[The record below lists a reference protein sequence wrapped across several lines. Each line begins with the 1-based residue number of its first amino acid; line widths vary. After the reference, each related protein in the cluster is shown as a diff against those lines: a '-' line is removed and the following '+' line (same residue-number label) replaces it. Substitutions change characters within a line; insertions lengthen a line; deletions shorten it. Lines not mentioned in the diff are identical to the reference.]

1 MDYTNGHHQRVQRL
15 VKGNKSKKKRDNSL
29 KVVYISSPM
38 KVRTSASR
46 FRSLVQQLTGKDSY
60 VARYMESDTTR
71 ATDFHEIIDY
81 ENEAVLGTKE
91 VGKSDENQ
99 MMSFGKSDENQ
110 MMSSTSSSPA
120 TSSEYPL
127 LGSMDNLLITSQI
140 EEYFGGILS
149 CNLDVL
155 GSYLY

>member
-1 MDYTNGHHQRVQRL
+1 MDYINGHHQRVQRL

-60 VARYMESDTTR
+60 VAQYMESDTTR
-71 ATDFHEIIDY
+71 ASDFHEIIDY
-81 ENEAVLGTKE
+81 ENEAVLVTKE
-91 VGKSDENQ
+91 V
-99 MMSFGKSDENQ
+99 GKSDENQ

-127 LGSMDNLLITSQI
+127 LGSTDNLLITSQI

>member
-1 MDYTNGHHQRVQRL
+1 MDYINGHHPRVQRL
-15 VKGNKSKKKRDNSL
+15 VKGNKSKKRRDNSL

-46 FRSLVQQLTGKDSY
+46 FRSLVQQLTGKNSY

-71 ATDFHEIIDY
+71 ASDFHEIIDY
-81 ENEAVLGTKE
+81 ENDAALITKE
-91 VGKSDENQ
+91 VAKSDENR
-99 MMSFGKSDENQ
+99 

-120 TSSEYPL
+120 TSSEYSL
-127 LGSMDNLLITSQI
+127 LGSVDNLLITSQM
-140 EEYFGGILS
+140 EEEFGGILS

-155 GSYLY
+155 GSYIY